1 MNKDRKKLA
10 QIIVES
16 CGSYLNSRQ
25 RIVYAFIMLAF
36 LASLLNIIR
45 AIHCGQNTGCVDTYW
60 ANFWLISY
68 SDGYTRRALLGQI
81 LRFFTDQ
88 SVSYVTLNVIS
99 IVIVIC
105 VLSLEYYVFFSK
117 ISKNKAWPIIFL
129 VLVSGPAST
138 VFFEVLGDPLHVAMG
153 LTIGYF
159 LVVKKVTFLSRS
171 LSMALAFMAGLIVVM
186 IHEAAIFLFLPSI
199 YLIYSLSVKK
209 RPGYLLLAFIMVLL
223 TIGTVLFLNTQ
234 EPNSSGMALLTTNS
248 TEYFPPSNAM
258 PPFIDLLKYEFLYY
272 FGSAEGPIRLILK
285 VLGSFLWPV
294 MILLAIGNILKTET
308 VFRIFIYLLL
318 PSLPLYV
325 IAHDWGRFA
334 IYTLCLSFVLY
345 GIIPDRRTPIF
356 PYFVNRISE
365 VSFRFTRFLF
375 GSMTSMVFLLL
386 VFYSHP
392 SYRIDGLTKQSVILV
407 VISIMAF
414 ILSSFL
420 KTQNGCIN
428 TMSSEKSAQEKK
440 S

>member
-1 MNKDRKKLA
+1 
-10 QIIVES
+10 
-16 CGSYLNSRQ
+16 
-25 RIVYAFIMLAF
+25 
-36 LASLLNIIR
+36 
-45 AIHCGQNTGCVDTYW
+45 
-60 ANFWLISY
+60 
-68 SDGYTRRALLGQI
+68 
-81 LRFFTDQ
+81 
-88 SVSYVTLNVIS
+88 
-99 IVIVIC
+99 
-105 VLSLEYYVFFSK
+105 
-117 ISKNKAWPIIFL
+117 
-129 VLVSGPAST
+129 
-138 VFFEVLGDPLHVAMG
+138 
-153 LTIGYF
+153 
-159 LVVKKVTFLSRS
+159 
-171 LSMALAFMAGLIVVM
+171 MAGLIVVM
-186 IHEAAIFLFLPSI
+186 IHEAAIFLLLPSI
-199 YLIYSLSVKK
+199 YLICRLSVKR

-428 TMSSEKSAQEKK
+428 TMSSEKSAQETK